1 MQALFRR
8 ILDWGQSK
16 SVLPPSASMD
26 WKKLTLTPILALSL
40 VGAAHAQD
48 PRLEQLRQQAIG
60 SGVQGTPTI
69 SGSSNGPS
77 ALPQY
82 PSPQQPGSRQ
92 FPQPQQQPLR
102 PGDAQFQQPPFP
114 FGQPQLPP
122 PEPNEFQKLVAS
134 SLGRM
139 LPLFGQDLFRDG
151 PAAFAPAENIP
162 ATADYVVG
170 PGDELLIRAWGQV
183 DIDYRAVV
191 DRSGLVSI
199 PQVGAIN
206 VAGIRYQDLTG
217 VIRTAVGRVFRN
229 FELVVTLGQLRS
241 IRIFV
246 VGHAQRPGAYTVSS
260 LSTLV
265 NALFSAGGPS
275 PHGSMRAIQLK
286 RGTTVVTEMDLYDL
300 LLAGDKSKDAAL
312 LPGDVIYIPPVGP
325 LAAVAGS
332 VRNAAVF
339 ELKGSTSLQQLLD
352 FAGGLSTM
360 AQTRRA
366 TLERIENRD
375 RRMVDQLSFDAA
387 SLGRPAKDGDLIT
400 VLAISPKFENA
411 VTLRG
416 NVAQALRYPYH
427 EGMKIRDLIPD
438 KEALITRDYYLRK
451 NLAVQLESDSR
462 MARDMSGGQRG
473 QIGGLSQRDAFSRDA
488 TGLVQR
494 DPNFPDTTGLAQRD
508 ALGRDALGRDA
519 YGRDAFGRDA
529 FGRDAFGRDVGGTR
543 PREAISQ
550 QRLLDDIRNLAE
562 EINWDYAVI
571 ERLNEQDLSTT
582 LIPFNLGKAVLE
594 NDPAQNL
601 ALKPGDVVTVF
612 SKRDVGAPIGRRSV
626 VVHLDGEFNHS
637 GVYQAKPGETLRQL
651 IARAGGV
658 TQQAYVF
665 GTELTRESTKKH
677 QEERLGR
684 ALDQVEREM
693 QQASVRRAQSAVSP
707 EDAAALRSEQE
718 AQRALVARM
727 RALKPTGRI
736 VLELPEQAKLADL
749 PDISLEDGDR
759 VLVPSTPS
767 MVSVF
772 GSVYNESSFVYRP
785 AKSVDDYL
793 AQAGGPR
800 READEKSTFVIRADG
815 SVVSRR
821 QSGLFLGSLGS
832 LKPMPGDAIVV
843 PEDFERTTWVRTL
856 KDWSQIFYQFGLGAA
871 AIQVLK

>member
-1 MQALFRR
+1 MQTVLRR
-8 ILDWGQSK
+8 FLDWGQSK
-16 SVLPPSASMD
+16 RAF
-26 WKKLTLTPILALSL
+26 TLTPILLALAFP
-40 VGAAHAQD
+40 GAVHAQD

-60 SGVQGTPTI
+60 AGARTTPAI
-69 SGSSNGPS
+69 SGSSVGS
-77 ALPQY
+77 SSTA
-82 PSPQQPGSRQ
+82 QPTSVIEREVKLAD
-92 FPQPQQQPLR
+92 PATAR
-102 PGDAQFQQPPFP
+102 PGAPTP
-114 FGQPQLPP
+114 LPP
-122 PEPNEFQKLVAS
+122 HEPNEFQKLVAS

-139 LPLFGQDLFRDG
+139 LPLFGQDLFRDV
-151 PAAFAPAENIP
+151 PAGFAPVENIP
-162 ATADYVVG
+162 ATSDYVVG
-170 PGDELLIRAWGQV
+170 PGDELLVRAWGQV

-191 DRSGLVSI
+191 DRSGLISI

-241 IRIFV
+241 IRVFV
-246 VGHAQRPGAYTVSS
+246 VGYAQRPGAYTVSS

-275 PHGSMRAIQLK
+275 PQGSMRAIQLK
-286 RGTTVVTEMDLYDL
+286 RGSRVVTEMDLYDL

-312 LPGDVIYIPPVGP
+312 LPGDVIYIPPAGP
-325 LAAVAGS
+325 LAAVGGS
-332 VRNAAVF
+332 VRNPAVF
-339 ELKGSTSLQQLLD
+339 ELRGNTSLQQLLD
-352 FAGGLSTM
+352 LAGGLSTT

-375 RRMVDQLSFDAA
+375 KRMVDQLSLDTA
-387 SLGRPAKDGDLIT
+387 SLARPAKDGDLIT

-438 KEALITRDYYLRK
+438 KEALITRDYFLRR
-451 NLAVQLESDSR
+451 NLTVQLET
-462 MARDMSGGQRG
+462 G
-473 QIGGLSQRDAFSRDA
+473 A
-488 TGLVQR
+488 TKGVPGRETVVQ
-494 DPNFPDTTGLAQRD
+494 QK
-508 ALGRDALGRDA
+508 
-519 YGRDAFGRDA
+519 
-529 FGRDAFGRDVGGTR
+529 
-543 PREAISQ
+543 
-550 QRLLDDIRNLAE
+550 LLDEVRNLAE

-571 ERLNEQDLSTT
+571 ERQNEIDLSTT

-612 SKRDVGAPIGRRSV
+612 SKRDVGAPVGRRSV
-626 VVHLDGEFNHS
+626 AVFLEGEFNHS

-651 IARAGGV
+651 VARAGGV
-658 TQQAYVF
+658 TQQAYIF
-665 GTELTRESTKKH
+665 GAELTRESTRKQ
-677 QEERLGR
+677 QEERLAR
-684 ALDQVEREM
+684 ALEQIERDL
-693 QQASVRRAQSAVSP
+693 QQASIRRAQSALTP
-707 EDAAALRSEQE
+707 EDAAALKGEQE

-736 VLELPEQAKLADL
+736 VLDLPEQARLADL

-759 VLVPSTPS
+759 VLILSTPS
-767 MVSVF
+767 IVSVF

-800 READEKSTFVIRADG
+800 READEKSIFVIRADG

-821 QSGLFLGSLGS
+821 QSGFFLGSLGS

>member
-1 MQALFRR
+1 MHALLRR
-8 ILDWGQSK
+8 FLNWGQSRTTPTPTTPTPTT
-16 SVLPPSASMD
+16 LTPT
-26 WKKLTLTPILALSL
+26 TLTPIALLALAL
-40 VGAAHAQD
+40 AVPAHAQD
-48 PRLEQLRQQAIG
+48 PRYEQLRQQAIG
-60 SGVQGTPTI
+60 SGVTGVPTI
-69 SGSSNGPS
+69 TNV
-77 ALPQY
+77 
-82 PSPQQPGSRQ
+82 QPGMQ
-92 FPQPQQQPLR
+92 PQPGAVPGRIQSPADAQRGLR
-102 PGDAQFQQPPFP
+102 PGEQLLQPEFP
-114 FGQPQLPP
+114 GQRLLPL
-122 PEPNEFQKLVAS
+122 PEPNAFQKLVAQ

-139 LPLFGQDLFRDG
+139 LPIFGQDLFREG
-151 PAAFAPAENIP
+151 PTAFGPVEGIP
-162 ATADYVVG
+162 ATADYVIG

-191 DRSGLVSI
+191 DRSGMISI

-217 VIRTAVGRVFRN
+217 VVRTSIGRVFRG
-229 FELVVTLGQLRS
+229 FELVVSLGQLRS
-241 IRIFV
+241 IRVFV
-246 VGHAQRPGAYTVSS
+246 VGQAQRPGAYTVSS

-265 NALFSAGGPS
+265 NALFTAGGPS
-275 PHGSMRAIQLK
+275 PYGSMRAIQLK
-286 RGTTVVTEMDLYDL
+286 RGARVVTEMDLYDL

-325 LAAVAGS
+325 QVAVGGS

-339 ELKGSTSLQQLLD
+339 ELKGNQTLAQLIEL
-352 FAGGLSTM
+352 AGGLSTI

-366 TLERIENRD
+366 TLERIEDRD
-375 RRMVDQLSFDAA
+375 RRVVDQLTLDAQ
-387 SLGRPAKDGDLIT
+387 SLARPAKDGDLIT
-400 VLAISPKFENA
+400 VLAISPRFENA

-416 NVAQALRYPYH
+416 NVAQALRHPWR
-427 EGMKIRDLIPD
+427 EGMRVRDLIPD

-451 NLAVQLESDSR
+451 NLAVQLESEP
-462 MARDMSGGQRG
+462 G
-473 QIGGLSQRDAFSRDA
+473 F
-488 TGLVQR
+488 
-494 DPNFPDTTGLAQRD
+494 
-508 ALGRDALGRDA
+508 GRDALGYPRGQRNGLTQRDPRDLDRRDA
-519 YGRDAFGRDA
+519 RDLRDPRTGIGDQQRDPLGRDL
-529 FGRDAFGRDVGGTR
+529 GGI
-543 PREAISQ
+543 PQREMITQ
-550 QRLLDDIRNLAE
+550 QRLLDEIRNLSE

-571 ERLNEQDLSTT
+571 ERLNEVDLSTS
-582 LIPFNLGKAVLE
+582 LVPFNLGKAVLE

-601 ALKPGDVVTVF
+601 PLKAGDVVTVF
-612 SKRDVGAPIGRRSV
+612 SKRDVGAPVGRRSV
-626 VVHLDGEFNHS
+626 AVHLEGEFNHS

-658 TQQAYVF
+658 TAQAYVF
-665 GTELTRESTKKH
+665 GAELTRDSTRKQ
-677 QEERLGR
+677 QEERLAR
-684 ALDQVEREM
+684 ALDQIEREM
-693 QQASVRRAQSAVSP
+693 QQASIRRAQSALTP
-707 EDAAALRSEQE
+707 EDAAALKSEQD
-718 AQRALVARM
+718 AQRAAVARM

-749 PDISLEDGDR
+749 PDVTLEDGDR
-759 VLVPSTPS
+759 VLIPSTPS

-821 QSGLFLGSLGS
+821 QSGLFLGSLGG

>member
-1 MQALFRR
+1 MHALLRR
-8 ILDWGQSK
+8 LLNRGQSR
-16 SVLPPSASMD
+16 
-26 WKKLTLTPILALSL
+26 LTLTPIAAIAALL
-40 VGAAHAQD
+40 VALPAAVHAQD
-48 PRLEQLRQQAIG
+48 PRQQAIG
-60 SGVQGTPTI
+60 AGARTTPTI
-69 SGSSNGPS
+69 SGSSAGPS
-77 ALPQY
+77 STA
-82 PSPQQPGSRQ
+82 QPTSVIEREVKLGD
-92 FPQPQQQPLR
+92 PAAAR
-102 PGDAQFQQPPFP
+102 PAAPV
-114 FGQPQLPP
+114 LPP

-139 LPLFGQDLFRDG
+139 LPLFGQDLFREV
-151 PAAFAPAENIP
+151 PAAFAPVENIP

-170 PGDELLIRAWGQV
+170 PGDELMVRAWGQV

-191 DRSGLVSI
+191 DRSGLISI

-217 VIRTAVGRVFRN
+217 VIRTAVGRIFRN

-241 IRIFV
+241 IRVFV

-275 PHGSMRAIQLK
+275 SHGSMRAIQLK
-286 RGTTVVTEMDLYDL
+286 RGSKVVTEIDLYDL
-300 LLAGDKSKDAAL
+300 LLAGDKSRDAAL

-352 FAGGLSTM
+352 LAGGLSTM

-375 RRMVDQLSFDAA
+375 KRVVDQLVLDAA
-387 SLGRPAKDGDLIT
+387 SLAHPAKDGDLIT

-416 NVAQALRYPYH
+416 HVAQALRYPFR

-451 NLAVQLESDSR
+451 NLTVQLEADGR
-462 MARDMSGGQRG
+462 APRG
-473 QIGGLSQRDAFSRDA
+473 SQ
-488 TGLVQR
+488 
-494 DPNFPDTTGLAQRD
+494 PNGVAQR
-508 ALGRDALGRDA
+508 
-519 YGRDAFGRDA
+519 
-529 FGRDAFGRDVGGTR
+529 
-543 PREAISQ
+543 EAVSQ
-550 QRLLDDIRNLAE
+550 QRLLDEVRNLAE

-571 ERLNEQDLSTT
+571 ERQNDADLSTT
-582 LIPFNLGKAVLE
+582 LVPFNLGKAVLE

-637 GVYQAKPGETLRQL
+637 GVYQAQPGETLRQL

-665 GTELTRESTKKH
+665 GAELTRESTRKQ
-677 QEERLGR
+677 QEERLSR
-684 ALDQVEREM
+684 ALEQIERDL
-693 QQASVRRAQSAVSP
+693 QQASVRRAQSVLTAD
-707 EDAAALRSEQE
+707 DASSLKSEQE

-736 VLELPEQAKLADL
+736 VLELPEQAKLADF

-800 READEKSTFVIRADG
+800 READEKSIFVIRADG

>member
-1 MQALFRR
+1 MH
-8 ILDWGQSK
+8 
-16 SVLPPSASMD
+16 
-26 WKKLTLTPILALSL
+26 ALSRFIR
-40 VGAAHAQD
+40 VVAALAIALPAVAIAQD

-60 SGVQGTPTI
+60 AGMQTTPAI
-69 SGSSNGPS
+69 SGSSTGPS
-77 ALPQY
+77 ATPQGRT
-82 PSPQQPGSRQ
+82 PQQP
-92 FPQPQQQPLR
+92 PR
-102 PGDAQFQQPPFP
+102 PGDLQVPPPAATSAPQP
-114 FGQPQLPP
+114 LPP

-139 LPLFGQDLFRDG
+139 LPIFGQDLFRDG
-151 PAAFAPAENIP
+151 PAAFAPVENIP
-162 ATADYVVG
+162 VTADYVIG
-170 PGDELLIRAWGQV
+170 PGDELLVRAWGQV
-183 DIDYRAVV
+183 DIDYRATV
-191 DRSGLVSI
+191 DRSGLISI

-206 VAGIRYQDLTG
+206 VAGIRYQDLSG
-217 VIRTAVGRVFRN
+217 VIRTAIGRVFRN

-275 PHGSMRAIQLK
+275 PHGSMRGIQLK
-286 RGTTVVTEMDLYDL
+286 RGAKVVAEMDLYDL
-300 LLAGDKSKDAAL
+300 LLSGDKSKDAAL

-325 LAAVAGS
+325 QAAVGGS

-339 ELKGSTSLQQLLD
+339 ELKGSTSLSQLIDL
-352 FAGGLSTM
+352 AGGLSTI

-375 RRMVDQLSFDAA
+375 KRVVDQLSLDAQ
-387 SLGRPAKDGDLIT
+387 SLARAAKDGDLIT

-416 NVAQALRYPYH
+416 NVAQALRYPYR

-451 NLAVQLESDSR
+451 NLTVQLETRERTRRDS
-462 MARDMSGGQRG
+462 ADAQRG
-473 QIGGLSQRDAFSRDA
+473 SANGVPQ
-488 TGLVQR
+488 
-494 DPNFPDTTGLAQRD
+494 
-508 ALGRDALGRDA
+508 
-519 YGRDAFGRDA
+519 
-529 FGRDAFGRDVGGTR
+529 
-543 PREAISQ
+543 REAVTE

-571 ERLNEQDLSTT
+571 ERLNETDLSTT

-601 ALKPGDVVTVF
+601 VLKPGDVVTVF
-612 SKRDVGAPIGRRSV
+612 SKRDVGAPVGRRSV

-651 IARAGGV
+651 IARAGGL
-658 TQQAYVF
+658 TSQAYVF
-665 GTELTRESTKKH
+665 GTELTRESTKKQ
-677 QEERLGR
+677 QEERLAR
-684 ALDQVEREM
+684 ALDQVEREL
-693 QQASVRRAQSAVSP
+693 QQASVRRAQSALTP
-707 EDAAALRSEQE
+707 EDAAALKSEQD

-736 VLELPEQAKLADL
+736 VLELPEQARLADL

-800 READEKSTFVIRADG
+800 READERSTFVIRADG

-821 QSGLFLGSLGS
+821 QSGIFFGSLGS
-832 LKPMPGDAIVV
+832 LSPMPGDAIVV

>member
-1 MQALFRR
+1 MHALLRFVRVVAALA
-8 ILDWGQSK
+8 IA
-16 SVLPPSASMD
+16 LPAA
-26 WKKLTLTPILALSL
+26 AL
-40 VGAAHAQD
+40 AQD

-60 SGVQGTPTI
+60 AGMQTAPTTPTI
-69 SGSSNGPS
+69 SGSSTGPS
-77 ALPQY
+77 ATSQGRAA
-82 PSPQQPGSRQ
+82 QQPGGQ
-92 FPQPQQQPLR
+92 FPQQQPGR
-102 PGDAQFQQPPFP
+102 PGDSQFQQFQQPGFP
-114 FGQPQLPP
+114 LVQPQFLP

-139 LPLFGQDLFRDG
+139 LPIFGQDLFRDG
-151 PAAFAPAENIP
+151 PAAFAPVENIP
-162 ATADYVVG
+162 VTADYVIG
-170 PGDELLIRAWGQV
+170 PGDELLVRAWGQV
-183 DIDYRAVV
+183 DIDYRATV
-191 DRSGLVSI
+191 DRSGLISI

-206 VAGIRYQDLTG
+206 VAGIRYQDLSG
-217 VIRTAVGRVFRN
+217 VIRTAIGRVFRN

-241 IRIFV
+241 IRVFV
-246 VGHAQRPGAYTVSS
+246 VGQAQRPGAYTVSS

-275 PHGSMRAIQLK
+275 PHGSMRGIQLK
-286 RGTTVVTEMDLYDL
+286 RGAKVVTEMDLYDL

-325 LAAVAGS
+325 QAAVGGS

-339 ELKGSTSLQQLLD
+339 ELKGSTSLSQLIDL
-352 FAGGLSTM
+352 AGGLSTI

-375 RRMVDQLSFDAA
+375 KRVVDQLSLDTA
-387 SLGRPAKDGDLIT
+387 SLARAAKDGDLIT

-416 NVAQALRYPYH
+416 NVAQALRYPYR
-427 EGMKIRDLIPD
+427 EGMRIRDLIPD

-451 NLAVQLESDSR
+451 NLTVQLESDGR
-462 MARDMSGGQRG
+462 GMRG
-473 QIGGLSQRDAFSRDA
+473 QGNGLARTEASSRDA
-488 TGLVQR
+488 I
-494 DPNFPDTTGLAQRD
+494 GLAQRD
-508 ALGRDALGRDA
+508 PLARDTTG
-519 YGRDAFGRDA
+519 
-529 FGRDAFGRDVGGTR
+529 V
-543 PREAISQ
+543 PQREAISQ

-571 ERLNEQDLSTT
+571 ERMNETDLSTT

-601 ALKPGDVVTVF
+601 VLKPGDVVTVF
-612 SKRDVGAPIGRRSV
+612 SKRDVGAPVGRRSV

-658 TQQAYVF
+658 TPQAYVF
-665 GTELTRESTKKH
+665 ATELTRESTRKQ
-677 QEERLGR
+677 QEERLAR

-693 QQASVRRAQSAVSP
+693 QQASVRRAQSALTP
-707 EDAAALRSEQE
+707 EDAAALKSEQD

-736 VLELPEQAKLADL
+736 VLELPEQARLADL

-759 VLVPSTPS
+759 VLIPSTPS

-800 READEKSTFVIRADG
+800 READERSTFVIRADG

-821 QSGLFLGSLGS
+821 QSGIFLGSLGG